1 MHIAANWLNSY
12 LEPGNLS
19 PAEIEAALIDAGFE
33 IESQEKLPD
42 GDTKF
47 DVAITS
53 NRGDALSLVGLA
65 REAAAKTGRKLKAPG
80 TGGKETPEPA
90 PASEDVSS
98 AIKLENRVPQA
109 CPLFTVRVIRGVK
122 VGPSP
127 AWLIRALESVGQRS
141 INNVVD
147 ITNFI
152 NFELGN
158 PCHVFDLKKLA
169 SGTIVVREATEGEK
183 LLTLDG
189 KHRMLKAGEIVVADA
204 QRAQGLAGIMG
215 GGESEVS
222 NATTDIALEMATWD
236 PIRVR
241 STARRLQIRTDASHR
256 YERFVDARTLEA
268 ASRRAASL
276 IVEVA
281 GGRLLSGVI
290 AEGLRLEA
298 PRFVKLRP
306 ARISKILGIEVA
318 LSKVQAIFNQLEIKT
333 VPDASDGSL
342 ICTIPAFRPDLT
354 REIDLIEEIARQH
367 GLDQIPLAPRLAVSV
382 KRPQDRVRARREL
395 SAVLGGLGFFETVTF
410 SFTRPERAAAFV
422 STGLTT
428 IGVDDDR
435 RGEEPTLRPSLLT
448 GLLACRKANLDGQVT
463 NPGGIRLYETA
474 SVFAKGSDNNAVE
487 HRSLGLLMDVAVAGK
502 SVSLI
507 EKQDVVRSL
516 RGVIETVVTS
526 LGGSKATSRLRFE
539 PAPPISAAF
548 EPGAFA
554 VVYLGETKLGHFGLL
569 AAPAIKSFGLEQPL
583 VGGEFI
589 VDDLLALYPPRGS
602 IATLPAFPSVERDLS
617 PVVAESTTWADVSR
631 LVQGVG
637 SSNEGKRIESFRF
650 IGTYRGKQLGEGK
663 KSVTLRVVF
672 RDPTKTLRHEEVD
685 PEVNVLM
692 DRMKS
697 DLHAEFRGA

>member
-12 LEPGNLS
+12 LEPGNLT
-19 PAEIEAALIDAGFE
+19 AAQIEAALIDAGFE
-33 IESQEKLPD
+33 IESQEKLAD
-42 GDTKF
+42 GDTRF

-53 NRGDALSLVGLA
+53 NRGDALSIVGLA

-80 TGGKETPEPA
+80 TGGKEKSEPS

-98 AIKLENRVPQA
+98 AITLENRVPQA
-109 CPLFTVRVIRGVK
+109 CPLFTLRVIRGVK
-122 VGPSP
+122 IGPSP
-127 AWLIRALESVGQRS
+127 AWLVRALESVGQRS

-169 SGTIVVREATEGEK
+169 GGTIVVREATEGEK

-189 KHRMLKAGEIVVADA
+189 KQRVLKAGETVIADA
-204 QRAQGLAGIMG
+204 QRAQSLAGIMG
-215 GGESEVS
+215 GGDSEVS
-222 NATTDIALEMATWD
+222 NSTTDVALEMATWD
-236 PIRVR
+236 PVRVR
-241 STARRLQIRTDASHR
+241 SAARRLQIRTDASHR
-256 YERFVDARTLEA
+256 YERFVDPRTVES

-281 GGRLLSGVI
+281 GGQLLKGVLS
-290 AEGLRLEA
+290 AGLPAA
-298 PRFVKLRP
+298 PQTLVSLRP
-306 ARISKILGIEVA
+306 ERCSKILGITVPQDRIVSI
-318 LSKVQAIFNQLEIKT
+318 LKSLEIG
-333 VPDASDGSL
+333 VQPQGNSL
-342 ICTIPAFRPDLT
+342 ECTIPVFRPDLT

-367 GLDQIPLAPRLAVSV
+367 GLEQIPLAPRLAVSV

-422 STGLTT
+422 PTGLTT

-463 NPGGIRLYETA
+463 NPGGVRLYESA
-474 SVFAKGSDNNAVE
+474 SVFANGADNNAVE
-487 HRSLGLLMDVAVAGK
+487 HRSLGLLMDVAFAGK

-507 EKQDVVRSL
+507 EKQDGVRSL
-516 RGVIETVVTS
+516 RGVIESVVMS

-539 PAPPISAAF
+539 PATAISAAF
-548 EPGAFA
+548 EPGTFA
-554 VVYLGETKLGHFGLL
+554 VVYLGDAKLGHFGLL
-569 AAPAIKSFGLEQPL
+569 AASAVKSFGLEQPL
-583 VGGEFI
+583 VGGEFL
-589 VDDLLALYPPRGS
+589 VDDLLALYPPRGN
-602 IATLPAFPSVERDLS
+602 IAPLPAFPSVERDLS

-637 SSNEGKRIESFRF
+637 STAEGKRLESFRF

-692 DRMKS
+692 DRLKN

>member
-1 MHIAANWLNSY
+1 MNIAANWLNSY
-12 LEPGNLS
+12 LEPGNLT

-42 GDTKF
+42 GDTRF

-53 NRGDALSLVGLA
+53 NRGDALCLVGLA
-65 REAAAKTGRKLKAPG
+65 REAAAKTGRNLKSPG
-80 TGGKETPEPA
+80 TGGKEKPEPA

-109 CPLFTVRVIRGVK
+109 CPMFTVRVIKGVK

-127 AWLIRALESVGQRS
+127 AWLVRALESVGQRS

-147 ITNFI
+147 VTNFI

-169 SGTIVVREATEGEK
+169 GSELVIREATEGEK

-189 KHRMLKAGEIVVADA
+189 KQRMLKAGEIVVADA

-222 NATTDIALEMATWD
+222 NSTTNIALEMATWD
-236 PIRVR
+236 PVRVR
-241 STARRLQIRTDASHR
+241 AAARRLQIRTDASHR

-281 GGRLLSGVI
+281 GGQLLKGVLN
-290 AEGLRLEA
+290 AGA
-298 PRFVKLRP
+298 PAASPTVVSLRP
-306 ARISKILGIEVA
+306 ERCAKILGI
-318 LSKVQAIFNQLEIKT
+318 T
-333 VPDASDGSL
+333 VPQDRIVSILKSIEIAVQPQGNAL
-342 ICTIPAFRPDLT
+342 QCTIPPFRPDLT

-422 STGLTT
+422 STGLST

-463 NPGGIRLYETA
+463 NPGGVRLYETA
-474 SVFAKGSDNNAVE
+474 SVFASGEGNAAVE
-487 HRSLGLLMDVAVAGK
+487 HRSLGLLMDVPFSGK
-502 SVSLI
+502 TATLA
-507 EKQDVVRSL
+507 EKQEGIRSL
-516 RGVIETVVTS
+516 RGAIEAVVTS
-526 LGGSKATSRLRFE
+526 LGGTTVASKLDIRPEKPL
-539 PAPPISAAF
+539 SAGF

-554 VVYLGETKLGHFGLL
+554 TVRIGETRIGHFGLL
-569 AAPAIKSFGLEQPL
+569 AAPSVKAFGLDQPV
-583 VGGEFI
+583 VGAELR

-602 IATLPAFPSVERDLS
+602 ITPLPEFPSVERDLS

-637 SSNEGKRIESFRF
+637 STNEGKRIESFRF

-672 RDPTKTLRHEEVD
+672 RDPTRTLRHEEVD
-685 PEVNVLM
+685 PEVGVLM
-692 DRMKS
+692 DRMKTE
-697 DLHAEFRGA
+697 LHAEFRGV